1 MRTALITGGSGFIG
15 RALSNRLVAQGWKV
29 RVTTRKDP
37 AKIKASAG
45 MELVRV
51 DYADKESLRR
61 AVEGCDAVF
70 HLAAAIFA
78 CSFGEFE
85 TANSTSTANL
95 VAACAQAQKKPE
107 CFVYVSSLAAGGPSQ
122 NAARPRTE
130 DMTPSPVSD
139 YGKTKLGGE
148 KALGALPPDI
158 RRVVLRPAIVYGK
171 NDSGISKIALWVR
184 RGLMINMCAGE
195 VMFSF
200 TYIDDLVDSLV
211 EAEKTPALSGS
222 EYFICE
228 EKSYPWT
235 TFIATLATAMGKPM
249 PRLLTLSP
257 GPMRA
262 AGVIYQTLASIFGF
276 EPAFNVDKAREACAG
291 HWTAS
296 PKKWMQATGRT
307 TWTELDEGVRKT
319 FASPTGK

>member
-1 MRTALITGGSGFIG
+1 MKTALITGGTGFIG
-15 RALSNRLVAQGWKV
+15 RALARRLMAQGWQV

-37 AKIKASAG
+37 SKAHIPG

-51 DYADKESLRR
+51 DYADINSLVS

-78 CSFGEFE
+78 CSHKDFE
-85 TANSTSTANL
+85 KANTLATANL
-95 VAACAQAQKKPE
+95 AKACAKVGKKPG
-107 CFVYVSSLAAGGPSQ
+107 CFVYVSSLAAAGPSPDS
-122 NAARPRTE
+122 AKPRTE
-130 DMTPSPVSD
+130 DILPAPVSD

-148 KALGALPPDI
+148 KALAALDPQT

-171 NDSGISKIALWVR
+171 NDSGISKIALWVK

-195 VMFSF
+195 VLFSF

-211 EAEKTPALSGS
+211 EAEKNPALSGR

-228 EKSYPWT
+228 EKAYPWT
-235 TFIATLATAMGKPM
+235 SFIATLAKAMGTPM
-249 PRLLTLSP
+249 PKLLTLSP
-257 GPMRA
+257 GPMRV
-262 AGVIYQTLASIFGF
+262 AGVIYQTFASVFGF

-291 HWTAS
+291 NWIAS
-296 PKKWMQATGRT
+296 PKRWMQDTGRSS
-307 TWTELDEGVRKT
+307 WTPLEEGVRKT
-319 FASPTGK
+319 FTPQA